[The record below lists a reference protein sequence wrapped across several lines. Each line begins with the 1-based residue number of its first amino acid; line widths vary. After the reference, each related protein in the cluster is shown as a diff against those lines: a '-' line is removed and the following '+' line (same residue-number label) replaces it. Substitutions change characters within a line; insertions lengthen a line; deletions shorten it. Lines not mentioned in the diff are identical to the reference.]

1 MTDAA
6 NTHDDLHGPD
16 QAPDASAAGPLPGA
30 DDDCGLAPRP
40 RQRKPRPDPL
50 VGRDLGGVR
59 IDALVCEGGMGR
71 VYRAT
76 QIRPVRT
83 VAVKVVRPG
92 VTAELAERRVE
103 NEATFLAKLQHP
115 GIAQTSR
122 PAPTRA
128 TLVTCRSS

>member
-1 MTDAA
+1 
-6 NTHDDLHGPD
+6 
-16 QAPDASAAGPLPGA
+16 
-30 DDDCGLAPRP
+30 
-40 RQRKPRPDPL
+40 
-50 VGRDLGGVR
+50 
-59 IDALVCEGGMGR
+59 MGR